1 MGLHIGPQRG
11 HPRAVQKRRA
21 RIMTDL
27 GMIVP
32 CPICADAMTIPILS
46 HTEEAV
52 VLALPALE
60 RALAV
65 DWRLLHRRCPTIP
78 PHGRGAVACPSRRAP
93 CKRVGSPPRI
103 R

>member
-1 MGLHIGPQRG
+1 
-11 HPRAVQKRRA
+11 
-21 RIMTDL
+21 MTDL

-60 RALAV
+60 RALAMYAAHMV
-65 DWRLLHRRCPTIP
+65 GCHSKGILDATERLDGKPLE
-78 PHGRGAVACPSRRAP
+78 
-93 CKRVGSPPRI
+93 
-103 R
+103 